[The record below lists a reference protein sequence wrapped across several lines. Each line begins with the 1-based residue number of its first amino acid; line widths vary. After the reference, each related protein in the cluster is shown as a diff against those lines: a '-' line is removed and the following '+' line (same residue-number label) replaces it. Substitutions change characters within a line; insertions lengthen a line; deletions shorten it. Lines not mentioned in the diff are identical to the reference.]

1 MIGDVCGSKQ
11 QKCVLHS
18 QFCVES
24 YIYIYIYITVCM
36 IALDV
41 MGDSPIGVSHVLGDS
56 PIGSPW

>member
-1 MIGDVCGSKQ
+1 MCLAFTILCGII
-11 QKCVLHS
+11 
-18 QFCVES
+18 